1 MNESYNDQQQSF
13 IEDEIDLRE
22 LFQALKDGRWTII
35 SITSFFIIIGV
46 IISLMLPN
54 IYHSK
59 ALLVPVNTSSGMLS
73 SLQSYSGLASL
84 AGVNLPSSAGGIQD
98 NTSTGIKK
106 LSTLSFFENNILP
119 KIFLPDLMAVKS
131 WDSETNTVIYDQN
144 IYNITNNSWVRDFS
158 PPQQQIPSAQES
170 FKIFEEEN
178 LEISTDKKTGFVSI
192 TTKHQSPYISKQ
204 WNELL
209 IREINTFYRQKDKEE
224 AQNSI
229 EYLNAQLA
237 ATSFSEVKEVMAKLL
252 QQEIQKLTLVEASE
266 FYVFDY
272 IDPPAAM
279 EERSEPNRVLICII
293 SMLFGAILGV
303 FLTLIKHFQNREI
316 N

>member
-1 MNESYNDQQQSF
+1 MNDSYNDQQQSF
-13 IEDEIDLRE
+13 IEEEIDFGE
-22 LFQALKDGRWTII
+22 LFQALKDGRWIII
-35 SITSFFIIIGV
+35 SSTSFFILIGV

-73 SLQSYSGLASL
+73 SLQSYSGLANL
-84 AGVNLPSSAGGIQD
+84 AGVNLPSSASGIED

-131 WDSETNTVIYDQN
+131 WDSKTNTMIYDED

-158 PPQQQIPSAQES
+158 SPQQQIPSAQES
-170 FKIFEEEN
+170 FKIFVEEN

-192 TTKHQSPYISKQ
+192 ITKHQSPYISKQ

-279 EERSEPNRVLICII
+279 EERSEPNRALICII
-293 SMLFGAILGV
+293 CVLLGGILGV
-303 FLTLIKHFQNREI
+303 FLTLLKHYRHRARN
-316 N
+316 